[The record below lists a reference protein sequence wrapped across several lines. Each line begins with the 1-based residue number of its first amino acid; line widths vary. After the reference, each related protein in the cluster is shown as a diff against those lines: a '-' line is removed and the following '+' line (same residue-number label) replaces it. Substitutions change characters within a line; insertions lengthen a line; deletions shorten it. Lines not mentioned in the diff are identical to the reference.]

1 MIKLAAISK
10 LTSGLSSLK
19 ARWSNAPKKAFLSGG
34 VNSLKFRLML
44 SGLLLILVLLPL
56 IGVTVNSA
64 FQHQITQSINNQLRA
79 YVYSVLAVA
88 EVKDDQV
95 VMPNYLIENQ
105 FNVIGS
111 GLYALITSDNQ
122 LLWHSE
128 SFFGLNLPTT
138 SSTALALPS
147 PQMGQGALTQ
157 VSFDDLA
164 GNGDNNHV
172 VYSFSVSFETNQKP
186 LAITV
191 HIVKDDADYQQQ
203 ISEFNTTLW
212 TWLIVLMLVLAL
224 VQGIWLFWT
233 LKPLN
238 QFTKE
243 LALVDK
249 GQQTR
254 LKQDYPNELNAVANQ
269 LNILLNTEQ
278 QQRLRYRNALA
289 DLAHSLKTPLAVLQS
304 QTDLSDESK
313 EQATNINNIISYQL
327 NKAKSSANQ
336 AWHIGISIDD
346 VASKLIRTLAKI
358 YQQSYVDIDY
368 RAEPKLMFKGEEADL
383 HEMLGN
389 LLDNACKAAK
399 SQVCL
404 SVEQTDAVLRFII
417 EDDGDGLTEQ
427 QRQNVFERGIRA
439 DTYHQ
444 GHGIGLAIVQDL
456 VKTYQGEL
464 TVSQSEQFGGAKFIL
479 TFAS

>member
-1 MIKLAAISK
+1 
-10 LTSGLSSLK
+10 
-19 ARWSNAPKKAFLSGG
+19 
-34 VNSLKFRLML
+34 ML

-79 YVYSVLAVA
+79 YVYSVLAVT
-88 EVKDDQV
+88 EVKDDKV
-95 VMPNYLIENQ
+95 VMPNYLLENQ

-111 GLYALITSDNQ
+111 GLYALITSNNE
-122 LLWHSE
+122 LVWHSE
-128 SFFGLNLPTT
+128 SFFGLDLPAT
-138 SSTALALPS
+138 SSTNLALPT
-147 PQMGQGALTQ
+147 PVMGQGSLTQ
-157 VSFDDLA
+157 VRFDDLA

-172 VYSFSVSFETNQKP
+172 VYSFSVSFETNEKP

-191 HIVKDDADYQQQ
+191 HIVKDDADYQKQ

-212 TWLIVLMLVLAL
+212 TWLIVLMIVLAL
-224 VQGIWLFWT
+224 VQGVWLFWT

-254 LKQDYPNELNAVANQ
+254 LNQDYPNELNAVAKQ
-269 LNILLNTEQ
+269 LNVLLNTEQ
-278 QQRLRYRNALA
+278 QQRQRYRNALA

-304 QTDLSDESK
+304 QTELSEESK

-336 AWHIGISIDD
+336 AWHLGISIDD

-358 YQQSYVDIDY
+358 YQDSHVDIDY
-368 RAEPKLMFKGEEADL
+368 QAAPKLMFKGEEADL

-404 SVEQTDAVLRFII
+404 SVVQTDSVLSFII
-417 EDDGDGLTEQ
+417 EDDGQGLTEQ
-427 QRQNVFERGIRA
+427 QRQNIFERGMRA

-464 TVSQSEQFGGAKFIL
+464 VVSQSESYGGAKFTL